1 MTACLPRVDRIVCS
15 TTLRGCCPATATMAS
30 MSTPKKPPHRIEISA
45 TQLVAGS
52 AAAACGAWLASKIG
66 LAGTVIGAAV
76 VSALVTFLSAVYA
89 QGVRRAR
96 EELLVR
102 RELLRAR
109 PKLPASYAEEEQVP
123 VLEESAAV
131 VAAQAAAAG
140 LSVHEDVEEDELET
154 TRTMVLPAFQLED
167 SGGYRWGRIAL
178 AALVVFVVAML
189 VVTVIELVDG
199 HSLTCTTSGKGCEDG
214 TTLLPGTNHPKP
226 TPSKS
231 STAPTPSTSATPS
244 STPSTAVSTTPSD
257 TGSPTPTDTAS
268 ATASPSD
275 STSPATS
282 SSPPTG

>member
-1 MTACLPRVDRIVCS
+1 
-15 TTLRGCCPATATMAS
+15 MAS
-30 MSTPKKPPHRIEISA
+30 MSTPKKSPHRIEISA

-109 PKLPASYAEEEQVP
+109 PKLPASYAEEQQVP
-123 VLEESAAV
+123 SLEESAAV
-131 VAAQAAAAG
+131 VAAQAAASASPP
-140 LSVHEDVEEDELET
+140 SVDAEEDELET

-178 AALVVFVVAML
+178 AALAVFVVAML

-199 HSLTCTTSGKGCEDG
+199 HSLTCTTTGRGCENG
-214 TTLLPGTNHPKP
+214 TTLLPGSKHPKP

-231 STAPTPSTSATPS
+231 STAPTPSRSPTPSGTPSTTLSPTPSVS
-244 STPSTAVSTTPSD
+244 STPSGTV
-257 TGSPTPTDTAS
+257 SPT
-268 ATASPSD
+268 ATPSD

-282 SSPPTG
+282 SSPPAG